1 MNPFLHLLKA
11 AGAHPPV
18 GTCVASANALV
29 AEAIACA
36 GFDWALFDM
45 LHAPLDASS
54 VLHLLQAV
62 ATTRLVPVVRVPSGP
77 GPGDVGCVQR
87 VLDAGACTLLFPHIE
102 TAEQAKQAVA
112 ATRHPPF
119 GHRAVTEMSRATRF
133 GTAPQ
138 PYKQAAAQTG
148 VIVQLDSL
156 AALVQ
161 LEAIAAVDGVIALF
175 IEPATLAASM
185 DHGGQ
190 SAHAAV
196 LDRMSQAAS
205 RAQAVGRPIGAIGH
219 SPGVVAQYRAAG
231 FHFVAVGSDLG
242 LMMQGAHAAIGALRT
257 QDREHVHTLAGGTRS
272 GQ

>member
-29 AEAIACA
+29 AEAVACA

-45 LHAPLDASS
+45 QHAPLDASG

-62 ATTRLVPVVRVPSGP
+62 ATTRLVPVVRVPSG
-77 GPGDVGCVQR
+77 DTGCVQR
-87 VLDAGACTLLFPHIE
+87 VLDAGACTLLFPQVE
-102 TAEQAKQAVA
+102 NAEQAARAVA

-138 PYKQAAAQTG
+138 QFKQAAAQTG
-148 VIVQLDSL
+148 VILQLDSL
-156 AALVQ
+156 TALEQ
-161 LEAIAAVDGVIALF
+161 LEAIAAVDGVTALF
-175 IEPATLAASM
+175 IEPATLAATM
-185 DHGGQ
+185 DRGGQ

-205 RAQAVGRPIGAIGH
+205 RARAIGRPIGAIGH

-231 FHFVAVGSDLG
+231 FDFVAVGSDLS
-242 LMMQGAHAAIGALRT
+242 LMMQGAHAAISALRT

-272 GQ
+272 TGP

>member
-1 MNPFLHLLKA
+1 MNAFLHLLKA

-29 AEAIACA
+29 AEAVACA

-45 LHAPLDASS
+45 QHAPLDASG

-62 ATTRLVPVVRVPSGP
+62 ATTRLVPVVRVPSG
-77 GPGDVGCVQR
+77 DAGCVQR
-87 VLDAGACTLLFPHIE
+87 VLDAGASTLLFPHIE
-102 TAEQAKQAVA
+102 TAEQAARTVA

-138 PYKQAAAQTG
+138 HYKQAAAQTG

-156 AALVQ
+156 AALEQ
-161 LEAIAAVDGVIALF
+161 LEAIAAVDGVTALF

-231 FHFVAVGSDLG
+231 FHFVAIGSDLG